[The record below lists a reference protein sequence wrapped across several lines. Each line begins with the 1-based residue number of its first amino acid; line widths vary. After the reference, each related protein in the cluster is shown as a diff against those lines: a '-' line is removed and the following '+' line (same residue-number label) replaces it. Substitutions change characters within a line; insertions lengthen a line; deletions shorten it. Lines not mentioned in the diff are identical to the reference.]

1 MPLSET
7 ALGGPL
13 LVFVQTSV
21 TPLLVFGLW
30 LCATGRSLRRSR
42 WPAAVTVSLL
52 VPAILDPYAYWLPLA
67 MAICLL
73 LCALT
78 LAPRSRIR

>member
-1 MPLSET
+1 MVFSDS

-30 LCATGRSLRRSR
+30 LSATGRSLKRSR

-52 VPAILDPYAYWLPLA
+52 VPAILDPYAAWLPLA
-67 MAICLL
+67 ILICLL
-73 LCALT
+73 LFALT
-78 LAPRSRIR
+78 LAPRYRIR